1 MARTGRKTT
10 ITKDLVELI
19 INAFLMGNYATVVS
33 DYAGIT
39 PQTLYNWLNKGEELS
54 RDENKELDEI
64 EQLFVDL
71 FYGVKKAKALSEM
84 KSVEVIRSASQTS
97 WQAAAWYLER
107 TANDR
112 WGRVVRTE
120 VTGADGGAIEIS
132 AEALNQKLE
141 ALLDKHVLD
150 AVAVETALPI
160 GQAEQDI
167 EIDPSDVAEQD
178 EIDE

>member
-54 RDENKELDEI
+54 REEDKELDEI

-71 FYGVKKAKALSEM
+71 FYGVKKARALSEM

-132 AEALNQKLE
+132 AEALNNKLE
-141 ALLDKHVLD
+141 ALLDKHILD
-150 AVAVETALPI
+150 AVAVETALPV
-160 GQAEQDI
+160 GEAEQDI

-178 EIDE
+178 EIVE